1 MFKYSLILSQSKNRT
16 YICQLYMHPLK
27 PTKSKPKSEKSR
39 LRLLHQYYS
48 YTGFYNFVG
57 KSVLKA
63 LPYIIIA
70 VAAIYALNKF
80 FNINEALETITQT
93 LPVYGVLLF
102 FFASETLLGL
112 VPPELFIAW
121 SGKLNNPWGYLIL
134 LAFLSYLGG
143 LLTYYLGIIITRI
156 PKVHNYLQNKMQKQL
171 KNSKKWGGFLIVV
184 GALLP
189 LPFSI
194 SCLAAGIINFPFKGV
209 VSFGSLRLLRFV
221 IYGLVIF
228 NVV

>member
-1 MFKYSLILSQSKNRT
+1 M
-16 YICQLYMHPLK
+16 
-27 PTKSKPKSEKSR
+27 KPKTKPKTEGKSR

-48 YTGFYNFVG
+48 YTGFYGFVG

-70 VAAIYALNKF
+70 VIGIIVVNNF
-80 FNINEALETITQT
+80 FNLNEALTSLTET
-93 LPVYGVLLF
+93 LPIYGVLIF
-102 FFASETLLGL
+102 FFVSETLLGL

-121 SGKLNNPWGYLIL
+121 SGKLDTPWLYLMI
-134 LAFLSYLGG
+134 LAFLSYFGG
-143 LLTYYLGIIITRI
+143 LLSYYLGVVITRI

-171 KNSKKWGGFLIVV
+171 KNSKKWGGFLIIV

-194 SCLAAGIINFPFKGV
+194 SCLAAGIINYPFKGV
-209 VSFGSLRLLRFV
+209 VSYGSLRILRFI